1 MNLVISQ
8 ATWTRK
14 EEYSSHVMSKN
25 DDITALIYDRSH
37 VTKTYISWN
46 IKTASVRF
54 CHQLK
59 PGAVSGAGIYSHF
72 AYVSIHLLSFCLY
85 VSFCLKTCI
94 ISPTYEYDLERLSRD
109 KTDWF
114 TLIDNTGWLSS
125 TLKELGRELRG
136 QDWLWQHRMTVG

>member
-54 CHQLK
+54 CDQLK
-59 PGAVSGAGIYSHF
+59 PGAVEQGFILTSPTSQFTYSHF
-72 AYVSIHLLSFCLY
+72 AYTFHFA
-85 VSFCLKTCI
+85 
-94 ISPTYEYDLERLSRD
+94 
-109 KTDWF
+109 
-114 TLIDNTGWLSS
+114 
-125 TLKELGRELRG
+125 
-136 QDWLWQHRMTVG
+136 